1 MARAQASRERI
12 LDGARRALDRYRWQ
26 ELTTERIAD
35 EAGVSRVTLHRHGL
49 TRHVILA
56 ELAEQAVRRY
66 RDQMWPVLTD
76 ADSADTRLRRALEVL
91 CGLAEENLSLL
102 LALDAQANAAV
113 FHADDE
119 QDALTR
125 DVFTEPLERLLRDGA
140 KEGSVREF
148 DDPAATATVLFN
160 SVGWTYIHLRSGHR
174 WRAQAAARATIDLA
188 LNGIIR

>member
-1 MARAQASRERI
+1 MATASRERI
-12 LDGARRALDRYRWQ
+12 LEGARRALDRYRWR
-26 ELTTERIAD
+26 ELTAQRIAE

-49 TRHVILA
+49 TRDVILA

-76 ADSADTRLRRALEVL
+76 AAPADSRLRRALKVL
-91 CGLAEENLSLL
+91 CALAEENLALL

-113 FHADDE
+113 FHAHDGQE
-119 QDALTR
+119 ALTR

-140 KEGSVREF
+140 KEGSVRGF

-160 SVGWTYIHLRSGHR
+160 CVGWTYIHLRSGHG
-174 WRAQAAARATIDLA
+174 WRAPAAAQATIDLA